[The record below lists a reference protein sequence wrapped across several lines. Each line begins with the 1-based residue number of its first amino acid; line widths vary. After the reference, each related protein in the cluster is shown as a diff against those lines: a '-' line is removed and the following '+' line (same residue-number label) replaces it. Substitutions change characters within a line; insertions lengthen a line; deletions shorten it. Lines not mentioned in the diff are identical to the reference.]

1 MRQTISRPPV
11 YRITLYQLGLTCIC
25 AVLFLFRSE
34 DAAISALA
42 GGLICTIPNA
52 YFIYKAFLYTGAS
65 QIKHVLQSFYQG
77 GTWKMLLTAVG
88 FAAAFKLIKPLDF
101 LALFVTFLVVLCVNV
116 FVSKIA
122 KL

>member
-11 YRITLYQLGLTCIC
+11 YRITLVQLSLTFVC
-25 AVLFLFRSE
+25 AALFLFRSE

-42 GGLICTIPNA
+42 GGLICAIPNA
-52 YFIYKAFLYTGAS
+52 YFIHKAFLYTGAR
-65 QIKHVLQSFYQG
+65 QIRQVLQSFYQG

-101 LALFVTFLVVLCVNV
+101 LALFITFCAVQCVNI

>member
-25 AVLFLFRSE
+25 ALLFLLRSQE
-34 DAAISALA
+34 AAISALA
-42 GGLICTIPNA
+42 GGLICAIPNA
-52 YFIYKAFLYTGAS
+52 YFIHKTFMYTGAR
-65 QIKHVLQSFYQG
+65 QVKEVLQSFYQG

-88 FAAAFKLIKPLDF
+88 FAAAFKLINPLDF
-101 LALFVTFLVVLCVNV
+101 LALFITFCAVQCVNI

>member
-1 MRQTISRPPV
+1 LRQTISRPPV
-11 YRITLYQLGLTCIC
+11 YRITLIQLGLTLVC
-25 AVLFLFRSE
+25 ALLFLLRSQ

-52 YFIYKAFLYTGAS
+52 YFIYKAFLYSGAS
-65 QIKHVLQSFYQG
+65 QIKYVLQSFYQG